1 MEKKINVDVYV
12 SDDVSGLVT
21 VDGNRISRFAYMV
34 MTMNG
39 VDACDINIVFINDEA
54 IAEMN
59 MKYRDKQGPTDV
71 LAFILSEE
79 GEEKLE
85 GEVYV
90 SLERAESQ
98 ALDLGVP
105 FPEETIRL
113 VTHGL
118 LHLAGMTHDTVEDHE
133 SMTAST
139 EMLVEKYFGRGA

>member
-12 SDDVSGLVT
+12 SEDVAGLVPL
-21 VDGNRISRFAYMV
+21 DGNRISDYAFTV
-34 MTMNG
+34 MAVN
-39 VDACDINIVFINDEA
+39 DIESCDVNIVFINDEA

-59 MKYRDKQGPTDV
+59 VQYREKQGPTDV
-71 LAFILSEE
+71 LAFILSDE
-79 GEEKLE
+79 GDEKLE

-90 SLERAESQ
+90 SLERAEAQ
-98 ALDLGVP
+98 ALDLGVT

-118 LHLAGMTHDTVEDHE
+118 LHLVGMTHETVEDYE

-139 EMLVEKYFGRGA
+139 EILVDEFFGRGE